1 LFVCSI
7 SCIIREQWNNKGD
20 VMPEVSKQMND
31 DNLDETVIDSLIADL
46 DNVNGFR
53 REQARESLVAI
64 DGPAIEPLS
73 EALRQAGARV
83 RWEAAKAL
91 GEIGDA
97 RAAPALVEAL
107 EDDNAGVRWAAADS
121 LIAIGRK
128 GLGPLLEALMR
139 RSESA
144 WLREGA
150 HHVLRA
156 LSRRKTLSDP
166 DMAVLR
172 ALEDPEPTLET
183 PEAAFKALAARRK
196 GGR

>member
-1 LFVCSI
+1 
-7 SCIIREQWNNKGD
+7 
-20 VMPEVSKQMND
+20 MPEAPKQMND
-31 DNLDETVIDSLIADL
+31 DHMDESVVDRLIADL
-46 DNVNGFR
+46 DDPNGLR

-64 DGPAIEPLS
+64 EMPAVEPLS
-73 EALRQAGARV
+73 RALRQEGARIK
-83 RWEAAKAL
+83 WEAAKAL

-97 RAAPALVEAL
+97 RGGPALVEAL

-121 LIAIGRK
+121 LVAIGRK
-128 GLGPLLEALMR
+128 GLEPLLEALVR

-156 LSRRKTLSDP
+156 LSRRKTLSEP
-166 DMAVLR
+166 DVAVLR

-196 GGR
+196 GGL